1 MLRIYCQRIAVSKHF
16 QSSNVLFVLLYYVI
30 VLLDHP
36 VGFLVVGVYY
46 RQIYNESSVKT
57 LFLLKCETV

>member
-30 VLLDHP
+30 VFLDHP

-46 RQIYNESSVKT
+46 RQIYNESRVKT

>member
-1 MLRIYCQRIAVSKHF
+1 MLWIYWRRTEVDENF
-16 QSSNVLFVLLYYVI
+16 LSSNVLFVLLYYVI

-36 VGFLVVGVYY
+36 VGFRVVGVYY

>member
-36 VGFLVVGVYY
+36 VGFRVVGVYC
-46 RQIYNESSVKT
+46 RQI
-57 LFLLKCETV
+57 